1 MTRTRTSERGAAT
14 KATKRARARARER
27 RGGCARGVRVGLGG
41 GMKTRANG
49 RSKARRDARPAWKL
63 HRRLKRGDA
72 RRRSFAFPQFHTPPK
87 KTLCARRLTR
97 GRGALAPLLPRSTL
111 RRSRPFWR
119 RRAWARHRFG
129 RARWSATRRV
139 PLRRL
144 GGSVLRL
151 RRAPPRS
158 ARARRRGGARPSCS
172 RMPPSCRSVRSSG
185 ADRRGAFAW
194 RSTARAGGVSWS
206 SSSPSARCALWARPA
221 RARPRA
227 ARRSP

>member
-1 MTRTRTSERGAAT
+1 M
-14 KATKRARARARER
+14 
-27 RGGCARGVRVGLGG
+27 GG

-139 PLRRL
+139 PLRCL

-158 ARARRRGGARPSCS
+158 ARARRRGDSPD
-172 RMPPSCRSVRSSG
+172 V
-185 ADRRGAFAW
+185 
-194 RSTARAGGVSWS
+194 ARALMDMWNVSWRRAPEVGAGRLASPGIGREKQGSVLYRFPWSGNS
-206 SSSPSARCALWARPA
+206 SIRISSNS
-221 RARPRA
+221 
-227 ARRSP
+227 S